1 MNVAE
6 LIEKRFGMVT
16 RAQSNVL
23 VNEVDIAVTRI
34 LPNNPNRL
42 AWIIINLSGNN
53 VFIALDMGVSA
64 AHGILLTANGGGAS
78 MIYEEDFEATCWEV
92 WGMSTANNQDIHALE
107 VLIDR
112 STEEGG
118 LT

>member
-16 RAQSNVL
+16 RAQRNPL
-23 VNEVDIAVTRI
+23 VNEVDIARTRI

-42 AWIIINLSGNN
+42 AWTIQNLSGNN
-53 VFIALDMGVSA
+53 VFIALDLDVA
-64 AHGILLTANGGGAS
+64 DTHGILLSPNGGSAT

-92 WGMSTANNQDIHALE
+92 FGVAAANNSDVFALE
-107 VLIDR
+107 VVIDK
-112 STEEGG
+112 SVD
-118 LT
+118 